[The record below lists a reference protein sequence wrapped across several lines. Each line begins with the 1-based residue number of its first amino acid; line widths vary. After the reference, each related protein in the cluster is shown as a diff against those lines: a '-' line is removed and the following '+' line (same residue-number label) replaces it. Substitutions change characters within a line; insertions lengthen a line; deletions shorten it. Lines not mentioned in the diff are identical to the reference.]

1 MLQLQEQQRL
11 ANSLKFC
18 LFQKR
23 ISDQMSSTVN
33 AADLRE
39 GNVKPTLNGY

>member
-1 MLQLQEQQRL
+1 MLQQEQQLL
-11 ANSLKFC
+11 ATLVNFC

-33 AADLRE
+33 ATDLRE
-39 GNVKPTLNGY
+39 GNI